1 MNICM
6 MNTASSWGGGEKW
19 HLEMSVGLH
28 KKGHKT
34 FLVTNKKSVLFRKA
48 VNHNLTSYNIRIT
61 NFSFLNPYKLY
72 LLYRFFKKNK
82 VQSIIFNLP
91 NDLKIGGIAARLAGV
106 EKIIYRRGSA
116 IPVSNSISNRILFR
130 KIVNRII
137 ANSEETKNTILQ
149 NNRKLIS
156 PQRIKVIYNGL
167 EFPEF
172 KQRSAKVKR
181 DIVFGNMGRMV
192 QQKGQDILIEIAVYL
207 QKRLPYFQ
215 IVVAGE
221 GPLKSSLIKL
231 AKQKGVGSNFEFVGF
246 IEDTWGFMQRIDIF
260 LLPSRWE
267 GFGYVLVEAMAC
279 GKPVVAFNVSSN
291 PELVRNNYNGFLS
304 EPDDIRDFADKA
316 YKLAADPGLVA
327 KMGSNGKT
335 FAEQNFRLS
344 KKVDEVEN
352 FLAS

>member
-1 MNICM
+1 MNICL
-6 MNTASSWGGGEKW
+6 MNTAASWGGGEKW
-19 HLEMSVGLH
+19 HLEMSVELQ
-28 KKGHKT
+28 KKGHNT
-34 FLVTNKKSVLFRKA
+34 FLVTNKKSVLSRKA
-48 VNHNLTSYNIRIT
+48 MHHNVSSYNLRIS

-72 LLYRFFKKNK
+72 MLYRFLKKNR
-82 VQSIIFNLP
+82 VQSIVFNLP
-91 NDLKIGGIAARLAGV
+91 NDLKVGGVAARLAGV

-167 EFPEF
+167 EFPEAYH
-172 KQRSAKVKR
+172 RSPEAKKE
-181 DIVFGNMGRMV
+181 IVFGNMGRLV
-192 QQKGQDILIEIAVYL
+192 EQKGQDILIEIAVYL
-207 QKRLPYFQ
+207 KKRLSNFK
-215 IVVAGE
+215 IIIAGD

-231 AKQKGVGSNFEFVGF
+231 ANQKGVGRNIEFYGF
-246 IEDTWGFMQRIDIF
+246 VEDTWGFMKNIDVF

-291 PELVRNNYNGFLS
+291 PELVEDNYNGFLI
-304 EPDDIRDFADKA
+304 DQGDICGFADKA
-316 YKLAADPGLVA
+316 YKLATEPQLVA
-327 KMGSNGKT
+327 KMGANGKT
-335 FAEQNFRLS
+335 FAEQNFQLS
-344 KKVDEVEN
+344 RIVDEVEQ
-352 FLAS
+352 FICS